1 MGMNSRKATLIAVI
15 GLAGVA
21 IFSVTAL
28 ATTGGGVVGTTQVR
42 GTLAGPVH
50 TNADRVKFQ
59 TKDDAD
65 VVVQTFTYSPGGF
78 SGWHTHPG
86 FVLAVVESGALTI
99 QVGCS
104 TNTYSG
110 PPAGSPAGA
119 SGQSFYESGTTP
131 IMARNLTA
139 GPTVVRVTYVV
150 PKDVPVRRDVPASQ
164 APVCN

>member
-110 PPAGSPAGA
+110 PPPNSPPNTP
-119 SGQSFYESGTTP
+119 GQSFYESGTTP
-131 IMARNLTA
+131 IMARNLGA
-139 GPTVVRVTYVV
+139 EPAVVRVTYVV
-150 PKDVPVRRDVPASQ
+150 PKGAPVRL
-164 APVCN
+164 

>member
-1 MGMNSRKATLIAVI
+1 MNSRKAIVIAAI
-15 GLAGVA
+15 GLAGMA
-21 IFSVTAL
+21 ISGVTAL
-28 ATTGGGVVGTTQVR
+28 ATLGGGLSATPQVR
-42 GTLAGPVH
+42 GTLAGRVH
-50 TNADRVKFQ
+50 VNADRIKFEA
-59 TKDDAD
+59 KDDATD
-65 VVVQTFTYSPGGF
+65 VVVQTITYAPAGF

-86 FVLAVVESGALTI
+86 FVLAVVESGALTV